1 MKVLITGTAGFI
13 GFYAVEK
20 FIAEGYDVVGLDNIN
35 DYYDLRLK
43 YNRLN
48 ESGIATAE
56 VRDNKTVK
64 SSKWGKYR
72 FIKLDILDEVGVE
85 DLFNRERF
93 DLVVHLAAQAGVRYS
108 LENPK
113 SYITSNISGFHN
125 ILEAC
130 HTYSVNKFIYA
141 SSSSVY
147 GMSKNSILSVTDEVV
162 NPVSLYAA
170 TKKTNELIAHVYSH
184 LYNITTIG
192 LRFFTVYGPWGRP
205 DMAPFLFAD
214 SIIKGTKLKVFNH
227 GDMQRDFTYIEDII
241 EGLFALAK
249 THITDSYNI
258 FNIGNSKPVKLMDFI
273 QALENSL
280 DKKADKEFLEMQPGD
295 VKATWA
301 DIKELVSAVGYS
313 PKTNIDQG
321 VDKFITW
328 YKSYYKI

>member
-20 FIAEGYDVVGLDNIN
+20 FIKEGYQVIGLDNIN
-35 DYYDLRLK
+35 NYYDVGLK
-43 YNRLN
+43 YDRLI
-48 ESGIATAE
+48 ESGIDIQDIQ
-56 VRDNKTVK
+56 DNEIVQSTR
-64 SSKWGKYR
+64 WNEYR
-72 FIKLDILDEVGVE
+72 FLKLDIQAQEAIE
-85 DLFNRERF
+85 QLFIRENF

-113 SYITSNISGFHN
+113 SYIASNISGFHN
-125 ILEAC
+125 VIDAC
-130 HTYSVNKFIYA
+130 HRHSVKKFIYA

-147 GMSKNSILSVTDEVV
+147 GMSKNSILSITDEVV